1 LALLA
6 EERQRS
12 QQKETAHLREISQ
25 VTNQKEDA
33 IKMALLEKEQHSMK
47 IQRLTSNLEQ
57 IARRWAK
64 LLSWVIFSLLLAFVT
79 AGVLYTFVDTLH
91 GMLEVVLLLAAI
103 VLATFGLWNLVFG
116 ITINDLRS
124 RFEVSIFKRLGTI
137 LKKRF
142 LPLDE

>member
-1 LALLA
+1 
-6 EERQRS
+6 
-12 QQKETAHLREISQ
+12 
-25 VTNQKEDA
+25 
-33 IKMALLEKEQHSMK
+33 
-47 IQRLTSNLEQ
+47 
-57 IARRWAK
+57 
-64 LLSWVIFSLLLAFVT
+64 
-79 AGVLYTFVDTLH
+79 VDTLH